1 MLLRALTNGSVTG
14 TGTLD
19 VKSFIVGGILI
30 TTDNSTQG
38 TVRIRRINAE
48 GKQII
53 EVKTVTSMWV
63 SGPFSMEE
71 AKNLYYEVSGN
82 NCEAQFYEW
91 VT

>member
-1 MLLRALTNGSVTG
+1 MLLKALTNGSVTG

-19 VKSFIVGGILI
+19 VESRIVGGILI

-38 TVRIRRINAE
+38 TVRIRRDNAE
-48 GKQII
+48 GKQIQ
-53 EVKTVTSMWV
+53 EVKTVTSMWI
-63 SGPFSMEE
+63 SGPFSMEGTN
-71 AKNLYYEVSGN
+71 KVFFDVSGN